1 MIETI
6 KRSWEAKLAIV
17 FFIIFTAFFIFTY
30 PKDGNATFINY
41 VFAGTYGLMAAFGGI
56 WGLLIAKKWGGFK
69 SVFGKAILFLSL
81 GLLAEEFGQIVFTAY
96 YFILKVEIPYP
107 SLADA
112 GFFGNI
118 PLYII
123 GILFLAEASGAKLK
137 FKSFN
142 HRLQAIIIPL
152 IMLIVG
158 YFLFLQEYEFDWLNP
173 LRVFLDFGYPLGQAI
188 YISLALVTFLL
199 AKSVLG
205 GIMRNKIFFILLAFV
220 FQFIADYNF
229 LYQSS
234 RGTWVNGAY
243 GDYLYFVAYFVMT
256 LALLQIGTAYNK
268 LRQ

>member
-6 KRSWEAKLAIV
+6 KRSWEAKLAV
-17 FFIIFTAFFIFTY
+17 AYFIFITVVLVITY
-30 PKDGNATFINY
+30 PTSGTASSINY
-41 VFAGTYGLMAAFGGI
+41 IFASIYGLMAAFGGV
-56 WGLLIAKKWGGFK
+56 WGILIAKKWGGFH
-69 SVFGKAILFLSL
+69 SVFGKAILFLSI

-96 YFILKVEIPYP
+96 YFILKVEVPYP
-107 SLADA
+107 SLADV

-142 HRLQAIIIPL
+142 HRLQAVIIPL
-152 IMLIVG
+152 IMLVVG
-158 YFLFLQEYEFDWLNP
+158 YFLFLQAYEFDWLNP
-173 LRVFLDFGYPLGQAI
+173 LKIFLDFGYPLGQAI
-188 YISLALVTFLL
+188 YISLALATFLL
-199 AKSVLG
+199 ARSVLG
-205 GIMRNKIFFILLAFV
+205 GVMRNKIFFILLAFV

-243 GDYLYFVAYFVMT
+243 GDYLYFIAYFIMT
-256 LALLQIGTAYNK
+256 LALLQLGTVYNK
-268 LRQ
+268 LKQ